1 MQIERAKAQQ
11 HTSFTTQTRLP
22 VNHPGVLRAQLRP
35 STTTQHGGKTR
46 ACEALY
52 AQNRIVS
59 NVYRRKI
66 RFKQPLGTPISSKA
80 IKMAEFLELDWK
92 AQMISRDIMRDWKN
106 SEPKDKAISVQS
118 LRNLIQSSDDREL
131 KDNMQQ
137 DDKTLLKFLYA
148 RKFDIND
155 TYELIRN
162 YYWYR
167 RKNPEIFRNFTI
179 QSEDIRKSLENGLPG
194 VLESRDRKGRCIL
207 IVNGIN
213 WDCSYSLLSI
223 YRALLYTLEFLI
235 QNIHNQAN
243 GFVVLVDWTEF
254 SFRQSTNLKPS
265 VLKTMIEGLQ
275 DCFPAR
281 FKGIHFIGQPWYV
294 EAALTVIKPFLKD
307 KTKERIY
314 VHGNNLST
322 LHNYVHVDVLPA
334 EMGGEQAS
342 YNPEVWLKQ
351 IMQSD
356 KA

>member
-1 MQIERAKAQQ
+1 MEKI
-11 HTSFTTQTRLP
+11 
-22 VNHPGVLRAQLRP
+22 VLI
-35 STTTQHGGKTR
+35 
-46 ACEALY
+46 ACWAN
-52 AQNRIVS
+52 A
-59 NVYRRKI
+59 
-66 RFKQPLGTPISSKA
+66 
-80 IKMAEFLELDWK
+80 MAEFLELDWK
-92 AQMISRDIMRDWKN
+92 AQMLGRDIIRDWK
-106 SEPKDKAISVQS
+106 STEPKDKAISVQS
-118 LRNLIQSSDDREL
+118 LRNLIQRSDDREL

-179 QSEDIRKSLENGLPG
+179 QAEDIRKSLENGLPG

-213 WDCSYSLLSI
+213 WDCSYSLMSI

-342 YNPEVWLKQ
+342 YNPEIWLKQ